1 MDFRSESILAVYVKI
16 RFFCFKV
23 NLNQRGV
30 GVKVLLEFSDV
41 FNLFHFFNLLFWWCT
56 QNYGLI
62 SWFFW
67 ATKSGNSSTDHQDTK
82 CRNNPKSIDH
92 NVSSVPNERVTVIDL
107 GGPFIYYVS
116 IFPGYSDPSTLFKK
130 NVVVKVNTNC
140 SVFTPFPNLSV
151 NAEKF
156 IYSEKATKSCEIF
169 PLLLTTVKSKED
181 FAKFCGLLRI

>member
-1 MDFRSESILAVYVKI
+1 MKTLWKCSNWYRINIYCILNGFSQWKYFSSLCQNSF
-16 RFFCFKV
+16 FFCFKV

-116 IFPGYSDPSTLFKK
+116 TFPGFFDPLPS
-130 NVVVKVNTNC
+130 
-140 SVFTPFPNLSV
+140 
-151 NAEKF
+151 
-156 IYSEKATKSCEIF
+156 I
-169 PLLLTTVKSKED
+169 
-181 FAKFCGLLRI
+181 